1 VKVQGPKGNAQVG
14 GASVTGNV
22 SNVARVVAG
31 MRAGF
36 RACYNQGLAQN
47 PDMSGSV
54 RVTAVIGPNGEV
66 RSASAAPSGSISGA
80 VASCIASRVRSSQF
94 DPPEGG
100 TATVVIPVTLV
111 QQK

>member
-1 VKVQGPKGNAQVG
+1 
-14 GASVTGNV
+14 
-22 SNVARVVAG
+22 

-54 RVTAVIGPNGEV
+54 RVTATIGPNGEV
-66 RSASAAPSGSISGA
+66 RSANASPSGSISGA
-80 VASCIASRVRSSQF
+80 VASCIASRVRSAQF

-100 TATVVIPVTLV
+100 AATVVIPVTLV